1 MRGAAGTRWYETLQ
15 RYVCIEFVCVL
26 VCTLLTAG
34 LSCTDGIFPDFPS
47 YPDLDTHDSLIVF
60 SDASSPHKLFVNIN
74 SHLHL
79 QVLPEQNPPHQPPR
93 KGRPCPLH
101 QFMLS
106 FQKTERTQVS

>member
-60 SDASSPHKLFVNIN
+60 SDASSPHKLFVNIPISIFKFYLNRILLTSLLGKDGPVHSIN
-74 SHLHL
+74 SCS
-79 QVLPEQNPPHQPPR
+79 PSRRRRGPR
-93 KGRPCPLH
+93 
-101 QFMLS
+101 
-106 FQKTERTQVS
+106 

>member
-47 YPDLDTHDSLIVF
+47 YPDLDTMTLSL
-60 SDASSPHKLFVNIN
+60 SSLMP
-74 SHLHL
+74 LHL
-79 QVLPEQNPPHQPPR
+79 TSSL
-93 KGRPCPLH
+93 
-101 QFMLS
+101 
-106 FQKTERTQVS
+106 